1 MLESWYMSDENFP
14 GDDDSHGGSDSGTQ
28 VLERTQTKPK
38 NKKPSLYK
46 VMVLND
52 DYTPMDFVVHVLERY
67 FHKTRDEATGIMLNV
82 HHEGVGICGVYTYE
96 VAETKVMQVM
106 EFARQHQHPL
116 QCVMERE

>member
-1 MLESWYMSDENFP
+1 MSDEKNFP
-14 GDDDSHGGSDSGTQ
+14 DGDSHDGSDSGTQ
-28 VLERTQTKPK
+28 VLERPQTKPK
-38 NKKPSLYK
+38 AKRPSLYK

-52 DYTPMDFVVHVLERY
+52 DYTPMDFVVHILERY
-67 FHKTRDEATGIMLNV
+67 FHKTREEATGIMLKV
-82 HHEGVGICGVYTYE
+82 HHEGVGVCGVYTYE

>member
-1 MLESWYMSDENFP
+1 MSDDEKKHDDNFH
-14 GDDDSHGGSDSGTQ
+14 GDSDSGTQ

-38 NKKPSLYK
+38 NKRPSLYK

-52 DYTPMDFVVHVLERY
+52 DYTPMDFVVHILERY
-67 FHKTRDEATGIMLNV
+67 FHKTRDEATSIMLNV
-82 HHEGVGICGVYTYE
+82 HHEGVGVCGVYTYE